1 MMAATESI
9 RRAPQ
14 RPGKNDSEG
23 LNSGVCRAACSAKP
37 PDAGR
42 WRVAA
47 GGQARSLLQ
56 SVSPWIRGRGHLAL
70 GQAHARLGASA
81 ILAMPRNTT
90 AAALACG
97 KVLIV
102 NDGVS
107 QNA

>member
-1 MMAATESI
+1 
-9 RRAPQ
+9 
-14 RPGKNDSEG
+14 
-23 LNSGVCRAACSAKP
+23 
-37 PDAGR
+37 
-42 WRVAA
+42 
-47 GGQARSLLQ
+47 
-56 SVSPWIRGRGHLAL
+56 LAL